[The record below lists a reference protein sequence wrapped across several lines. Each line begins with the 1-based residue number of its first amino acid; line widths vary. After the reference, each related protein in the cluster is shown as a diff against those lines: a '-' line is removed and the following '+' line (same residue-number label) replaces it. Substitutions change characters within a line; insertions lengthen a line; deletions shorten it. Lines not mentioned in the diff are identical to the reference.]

1 MIAEILSIGDE
12 LLFGQTID
20 TNAAYLSRQLNAA
33 GIITG
38 HRQTCGDDTTHI
50 IQALQLAFTRSEL
63 VILIGGLGPTE
74 DDKTREAM
82 CEALAVD
89 PVHDPA
95 IETEIREIFARRR
108 LSWVEANRKQAMV
121 PAGGVAL
128 SNPNGTAPG
137 LFFERGQL
145 KVIALPGPPREL
157 IPMFENHILPK
168 LTVWSGD
175 VREQSLSLRVVG
187 IGESALEAKISDLYG
202 GSVLFGTYAKP
213 GEVVVR
219 LHKSSAEDVTAELMA
234 MANMVRDR
242 LGKHVYAEGDT
253 TLSAAI
259 LARLVEL
266 NQTLS
271 TAESLTGGG
280 VGEAITAEEGAGN
293 SYLGGVVTYNA
304 DQKVAQLGV
313 FPTDLEIHT
322 PVSEQVARQ
331 MARGV
336 REKFGSTYGISTTG
350 VAGPGPDPD
359 GNPQGKVFVAFS
371 SNEEEVAVE
380 HSMMG
385 SRGLVRDRAIQAA
398 LTLLWNQL
406 PAK

>member
-20 TNAAYLSRQLNAA
+20 TNAAYLSQQLNAA

-38 HRQTCGDDTTHI
+38 HRQTCGDDAGHI
-50 IQALQLAFTRSEL
+50 KQALRLAFTRAEL

-74 DDKTREAM
+74 DDKTREGLCA
-82 CEALAVD
+82 ALEVEL
-89 PVHDPA
+89 VHDPE

-108 LSWVEANRKQAMV
+108 LSWVEANRKQAMI
-121 PAGGVAL
+121 PAGGMAL

-137 LFFERGQL
+137 LFFERENL

-157 IPMFENHILPK
+157 IPMFETHILPK
-168 LTVWSGD
+168 LTVWSGG
-175 VREQSLSLRVVG
+175 VREQALSLRAVG

-219 LHKSSAEDVTAELMA
+219 LHKTSADDAMPELRAMAEL
-234 MANMVRDR
+234 VRDR
-242 LGKHVYAEGDT
+242 LGKHIYAEGDT

-259 LARLVEL
+259 LARLGEL
-266 NQTLS
+266 NHTLA

-293 SYLGGVVTYNA
+293 SYLGGVVTYSA
-304 DQKVAQLGV
+304 DHKVAQLGV
-313 FPTDLEIHT
+313 SRTDLELYT
-322 PVSEQVARQ
+322 PVSEQVAKQ

-336 REKFGSTYGISTTG
+336 REKFGATYGISTTG

-359 GNPQGKVFVAFS
+359 GNPEGKVFVALS
-371 SNEEEVAVE
+371 SAEGEVAVE

-385 SRGLVRDRAIQAA
+385 SRGLIRDRTIQAV

>member
-38 HRQTCGDDTTHI
+38 HRQTCGDDTSHI
-50 IQALQLAFTRSEL
+50 QDALQLAFTRSEL

-74 DDKTREAM
+74 DDKTRDGLCA
-82 CEALAVD
+82 ALGVAL
-89 PVHDPA
+89 VHDPE
-95 IETEIREIFARRR
+95 IETEIREIFARRS

-121 PAGGVAL
+121 PAGGMAL

-137 LFFERGQL
+137 LFFKREKL

-157 IPMFENHILPK
+157 IPMFETHILPK
-168 LTVWSGD
+168 LTVWSGG
-175 VREQSLSLRVVG
+175 VREQSLTLRAVG

-219 LHKSSAEDVTAELMA
+219 LHKASAVDALPELRSMA
-234 MANMVRDR
+234 GLVRER
-242 LGKHVYAEGDT
+242 LGKHIYAEGDT

-259 LARLVEL
+259 LARLGEL
-266 NQTLS
+266 DQTLA

-280 VGEAITAEEGAGN
+280 VGESITTEEGAGN
-293 SYLGGVVTYNA
+293 SYLGGVVTYSA
-304 DQKVAQLGV
+304 DQKAIQLGV
-313 FPTDLEIHT
+313 SRKDLDLYT
-322 PVSEQVARQ
+322 PVSEQVAKQ

-336 REKFGSTYGISTTG
+336 REKFGSTYGIATTG

-359 GNPQGKVFVAFS
+359 GNPEGKVFVAFS
-371 SNEEEVAVE
+371 SAEGEVAAE
-380 HSMMG
+380 HAMMG
-385 SRGLVRDRAIQAA
+385 SRELIRDRTIQAV